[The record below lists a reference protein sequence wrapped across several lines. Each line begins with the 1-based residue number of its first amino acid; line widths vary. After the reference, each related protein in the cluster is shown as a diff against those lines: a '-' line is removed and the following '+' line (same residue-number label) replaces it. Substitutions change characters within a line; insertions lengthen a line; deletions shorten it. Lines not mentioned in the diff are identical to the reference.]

1 MVEAL
6 SGNEQLARPSTPSQ
20 RLTSEQLQTIS
31 DTLSNFDADSLS
43 EEDAQ
48 SIVESFKDA
57 GIKPGK
63 EMADA
68 VSELGFDAKE
78 IGDLAGIEGPEKK
91 GPPPPKP
98 EAEQLDAEALQQVQN
113 ILEGYDLSD
122 LSEEEEEEI
131 LTTLR
136 ENGLIG
142 EEGDLLSVTA

>member
-6 SGNEQLARPSTPSQ
+6 SGNEQLARPSHPSQ

-31 DTLSNFDADSLS
+31 DTLSNYDADSLS

-48 SIVESFKDA
+48 SIVESFKEA

-63 EMADA
+63 EMAEA
-68 VSELGFDAKE
+68 MAELGFDAE
-78 IGDLAGIEGPEKK
+78 DVGELAGVEPPEKK
-91 GPPPPKP
+91 GPPPPPKDG
-98 EAEQLDAEALQQVQN
+98 EKLDAEALQQVQS
-113 ILEGYDLSD
+113 ILEDYDLSN

-131 LTTLR
+131 LTLLK